1 MVIPPFKKRHG
12 LPSRG
17 LPYGCEISYAQRQI
31 SCAPRLSH
39 DTRPSCAGPA
49 RMMPL
54 RSRQGKGAV
63 LLVPYGRTAT
73 SPLSALVRF
82 TTDVVHTSVRQCR
95 VSRAGRVTMSN
106 DVICVVNAILSRRSN
121 GRDAL
126 LEIPILCISD
136 VPPSLKTRP
145 ITSNKNRQ
153 RAI

>member
-1 MVIPPFKKRHG
+1 MVIPPLKKRHG

-31 SCAPRLSH
+31 PCAPRLSH

-82 TTDVVHTSVRQCR
+82 TTDVVRTPPAALFSHSLLAAKEATRGKNGHAERLIGVRLSYFQSIKLAAVRFSFSVAA
-95 VSRAGRVTMSN
+95 VISASRIA
-106 DVICVVNAILSRRSN
+106 
-121 GRDAL
+121 
-126 LEIPILCISD
+126 
-136 VPPSLKTRP
+136 
-145 ITSNKNRQ
+145 
-153 RAI
+153 